1 MLIFKKFF
9 NKSDLSLYNL
19 ILLQSI
25 ILGIIQGI
33 TEFFPISSSGHLV
46 VFPYLL
52 RWDYI
57 PLYFTVTVHFGT
69 LIAVLAVF
77 YKDIYRICR
86 AFVMALFSPQKRDR
100 QSFMLGLFIIIASI
114 PAAVVGFLISDVAD
128 RFFSNPLMVAGFLML
143 TAALLWSGELAAKK
157 RQKHHPPGPHP
168 HALKLN
174 YAKAL
179 LIGVGQALAVFPG
192 VSRSGATIS
201 FGRYIGLDRK
211 QSVRFSFLLSIP
223 VILGSFVFE
232 MYREWSVIVSG
243 GSDTALYLTLGF
255 IFSVIAGI
263 FAIKFMLKLVEKKS
277 LNGFAVYCICLSVV
291 ILILYLVFG
300 LT

>member
-1 MLIFKKFF
+1 M
-9 NKSDLSLYNL
+9 
-19 ILLQSI
+19 
-25 ILGIIQGI
+25 
-33 TEFFPISSSGHLV
+33 
-46 VFPYLL
+46 FPYIL

-86 AFVMALFSPQKRDR
+86 AFALAVFSPQKRDQ
-100 QSFMLGLFIIIASI
+100 QSLMLGLFIIIASI

-157 RQKHHPPGPHP
+157 RQKHNPPPNPHP

-179 LIGVGQALAVFPG
+179 IIGLGQALAVFPG

-211 QSVRFSFLLSIP
+211 QSVRFSFLLSVP

-232 MYREWSVIVSG
+232 IYREWSVIVSG
-243 GSDTALYLTLGF
+243 GSDTALYLTFGF

-277 LNGFAVYCICLSVV
+277 LNVFAVYCICLSVL
-291 ILILYLVFG
+291 ILILYFVFG